1 MARRRY
7 RRYLVISELGERVD
21 DDTEDDVEAD
31 GGDDDEEGEVKD
43 GLAQV
48 VVEGLTVGHQQEL
61 EQPRSAFRHAG
72 VALLQTSMHTD

>member
-1 MARRRY
+1 MTHLAVTQLRK
-7 RRYLVISELGERVD
+7 GVD

-48 VVEGLTVGHQQEL
+48 EVERLVIRDLQEL
-61 EQPRSAFRHAG
+61 SYAKLSFHVHLQRHYFF
-72 VALLQTSMHTD
+72 Q

>member
-1 MARRRY
+1 MLEVVAVSAADEAGGAHVFVD
-7 RRYLVISELGERVD
+7 LPLAVAQLGEGVH

-48 VVEGLTVGHQQEL
+48 VVEGLTIGH
-61 EQPRSAFRHAG
+61 
-72 VALLQTSMHTD
+72 

>member
-1 MARRRY
+1 MTHLTVTQLRK
-7 RRYLVISELGERVD
+7 GVD